1 LMHLYRFYSF
11 FSVFNCQRTLQL
23 NYELQITNCDLNWNR
38 NP

>member
-11 FSVFNCQRTLQL
+11 SYVFNCQRTFATQL
-23 NYELQITNCDLNWNR
+23 RITNCDLNWNR